1 MAELKTRENDASVD
15 AFLAKVADPVRRQEC
30 ATVRAL
36 MERVTGEPARMWGP
50 SIVGFGRYTYRSPAT
65 GREGEWMRTGFSPRK
80 GALTLYLM
88 SGFKPLADLMEK
100 LGKYTTGSSCLY
112 LKRLSDVDL
121 KVLEQAVRRS
131 LRTPMGAADAAP
143 AKRSSPKPKAS
154 AKPARRAAGR
164 KAAKKKAPRRAR

>member
-15 AFLAKVADPVRRQEC
+15 DFLAKVADPVRRQEC

-36 MERVTGEPARMWGP
+36 MERVTGQPARMWGP

-65 GREGEWMRTGFSPRK
+65 GRQGEWMLTGFSPRK

-88 SGFKPLADLMEK
+88 SGFEPLADLMEK
-100 LGKYTTGSSCLY
+100 LGRYTTGSSCLY

-121 KVLEQAVRRS
+121 KVLEQAVKRS
-131 LRTPMGAADAAP
+131 LRAPMGAADASP
-143 AKRSSPKPKAS
+143 AKAPKKKAT
-154 AKPARRAAGR
+154 AKPARATA
-164 KAAKKKAPRRAR
+164 AAKKKPAPRRAR